1 MSKAKK
7 KKKKE
12 VITMKIKQTV
22 LIEMEMH
29 DYESIESAEVRLD
42 EELSNALRGT
52 ELSYSYS
59 DSYPVVC

>member
-1 MSKAKK
+1 
-7 KKKKE
+7 
-12 VITMKIKQTV
+12 MKIKQTV

-52 ELSYSYS
+52 ELSYSYG
-59 DSYPVVC
+59 DGYPVVI